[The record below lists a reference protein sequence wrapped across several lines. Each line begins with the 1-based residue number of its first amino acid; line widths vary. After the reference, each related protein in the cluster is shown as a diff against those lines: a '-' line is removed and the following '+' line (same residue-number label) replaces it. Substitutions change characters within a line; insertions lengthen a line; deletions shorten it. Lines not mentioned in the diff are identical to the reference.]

1 VRVARRRGITAS
13 SLRPKIVQ
21 LVNNGIA
28 STVAGHKG
36 ARVLTHQAH
45 HFARFFA
52 AATVLLAALGTL
64 EAQAQRRGLTAPLN
78 GVIGSVGS
86 EVGAV
91 GSSVGSI
98 TSGVGSGVNS
108 ISSGIT
114 SGVGAVL
121 PTNPGAGLFPGN
133 TDLSIGDT
141 VGTITNAVPIEGLY
155 DGVKKTVTNTV
166 NRATTTLG
174 KGIGNAKDPLGKGSP
189 GAQPRPSRVP
199 AVGER
204 RFVAFEV
211 LVGLPSNLT
220 QQALEALARRHRLLR
235 LESQAIG
242 LTGTTMHRWQI
253 SDQRP
258 VADVV
263 RALEA
268 DTSVRLAQPNYR
280 FTLQQTQ
287 GRAAGEFQYALAKL
301 RLPEAHRLATGGSVL
316 VAVIDNGIDTTHPE
330 LADVIAGS
338 FDATGRPEPPAH
350 HGTGMAGTIAAHAR
364 LTGVAPAA
372 RILAI
377 RAFGTT
383 GKSDE
388 STSLAILKSVDWAV
402 ANGARVINMSFAGPR
417 DPELTVVLAAA
428 AKKGVVF
435 VAAAGNAG
443 PKSPP
448 LYPAADPNVIAV
460 TATDTDD
467 KLFVQSN
474 RGNYIAVAAP
484 GVDIVAPAPS
494 GTYQFT
500 TGTSVA
506 AAQVSGIAALLL
518 DAKPGLS
525 PQAVRKALLSTARDL
540 GPKGRDDQFGAGLA
554 DAYSAMQSL
563 TASPAGAPVANVI
576 PGR

>member
-1 VRVARRRGITAS
+1 VSIGRRDATIDK

-21 LVNNGIA
+21 LVNDGIPW
-28 STVAGHKG
+28 TVAGHKG
-36 ARVLTHQAH
+36 ARVLTHHTH

-52 AATVLLAALGTL
+52 AAALLLAALGTSQ
-64 EAQAQRRGLTAPLN
+64 AQAQRRGLTAPLS
-78 GVIGSVGS
+78 GAIGSIGS
-86 EVGAV
+86 G
-91 GSSVGSI
+91 VGSI
-98 TSGVGSGVNS
+98 TSGVGSGVGS
-108 ISSGIT
+108 ISSGVGSIT
-114 SGVGAVL
+114 SGVGA
-121 PTNPGAGLFPGN
+121 TNPGAGLFPGN
-133 TDLSIGDT
+133 TDLSVGDT
-141 VGTITNAVPIEGLY
+141 VGIITNAVPIEGLY
-155 DGVKKTVTNTV
+155 DGVSKTVTNTLKQ
-166 NRATTTLG
+166 TTSA
-174 KGIGNAKDPLGKGSP
+174 IGNPKSPLGKGPP
-189 GAQPRPSRVP
+189 GAQSRASRVP
-199 AVGER
+199 PAGER

-220 QQALEALARRHRLLR
+220 QQAIDTLARRHRLVR

-242 LTGTTMHRWQI
+242 LTGSTFHRWQI
-253 SDQRP
+253 SDQRS

-268 DTSVRLAQPNYR
+268 DTGVRAAQPNYR

-287 GRAAGEFQYALAKL
+287 SAAAGEYQYALAKL

-338 FDATGRPEPPAH
+338 FDATGRPAPPAQ

-364 LTGVAPAA
+364 LTGTAPAA

-377 RAFGTT
+377 RAFAPA

-388 STSLAILKSVDWAV
+388 STSLAVLRSIDWAV
-402 ANGARVINMSFAGPR
+402 ANGARVINMSFAGPQ
-417 DPELTVVLAAA
+417 DPEQALVLAAA
-428 AKKGVVF
+428 AKKGVVL

-460 TATDTDD
+460 TATDPDD

-474 RGNYIAVAAP
+474 RGRYIAVAAP

-494 GTYQFT
+494 GTYQVT

-506 AAQVSGIAALLL
+506 AAQVSGIVALLL
-518 DAKPGLS
+518 DAKPGLT
-525 PQAVRKALLSTARDL
+525 PPAVRKALLATARDL

-554 DAYSAMQSL
+554 DAYGAVQSL
-563 TASPAGAPVANVI
+563 TASPASAPVANV
-576 PGR
+576 R

>member
-1 VRVARRRGITAS
+1 
-13 SLRPKIVQ
+13 L
-21 LVNNGIA
+21 
-28 STVAGHKG
+28 
-36 ARVLTHQAH
+36 
-45 HFARFFA
+45 
-52 AATVLLAALGTL
+52 LLAALGSQ
-64 EAQAQRRGLTAPLN
+64 AQAQRRGLTAPLS
-78 GVIGSVGS
+78 GAIGSIGS
-86 EVGAV
+86 G
-91 GSSVGSI
+91 VGSI
-98 TSGVGSGVNS
+98 TSGVGSGVGS
-108 ISSGIT
+108 ISSGVGSIT
-114 SGVGAVL
+114 SGVGA
-121 PTNPGAGLFPGN
+121 TNPGAGLFPGN
-133 TDLSIGDT
+133 TDLSVGDT
-141 VGTITNAVPIEGLY
+141 VGIITNAVPIEGLY
-155 DGVKKTVTNTV
+155 DGVRNTVTNTI
-166 NRATTTLG
+166 NRTTSAIG
-174 KGIGNAKDPLGKGSP
+174 NGIGNPKSPPGKGPP

-199 AVGER
+199 PAGEQ

-220 QQALEALARRHRLLR
+220 QQAIDTLARRHRLVR

-242 LTGTTMHRWQI
+242 LTSTTFHRWQI
-253 SDQRP
+253 SDQRS

-268 DTSVRLAQPNYR
+268 DTGVRAAQPNYR

-287 GRAAGEFQYALAKL
+287 AGAAGEYQYALAKL

-330 LADVIAGS
+330 LADVIADS
-338 FDATGRPEPPAH
+338 FDATGRPALPAQ

-364 LTGVAPAA
+364 LTGTAPAA

-377 RAFGTT
+377 RAFAPS
-383 GKSDE
+383 GKTDE
-388 STSLAILKSVDWAV
+388 STSLAVLRSIDWAV
-402 ANGARVINMSFAGPR
+402 ANGARVINMSFAGPQ
-417 DPELTVVLAAA
+417 DPEQALVLAAA
-428 AKKGVVF
+428 AKKGVVL

-460 TATDTDD
+460 TATDPDD

-474 RGNYIAVAAP
+474 RGRYIAVAAP

-506 AAQVSGIAALLL
+506 AAQVSGIVALLL
-518 DAKPGLS
+518 EAKPGLTPS
-525 PQAVRKALLSTARDL
+525 AVRKALLSTARDL

-554 DAYSAMQSL
+554 DAYGAVQSL
-563 TASPAGAPVANVI
+563 TASPASAPVANV
-576 PGR
+576 R